1 MASEGQAGMG
11 VNYRAQTACV
21 VQQASVASKRLRS
34 LVGSGPH
41 PGEGGDA
48 WIRTGCTERGSNQAD
63 TQIAFIGGG
72 WGTGGWA
79 PSPHCTAC
87 SLALL
92 PESCGFITSGS
103 SGGLEKGSMRRASN
117 ASSGEE
123 KGKAGG
129 DGCL

>member
-1 MASEGQAGMG
+1 MG
-11 VNYRAQTACV
+11 PILVRV
-21 VQQASVASKRLRS
+21 VVP
-34 LVGSGPH
+34 GSGQ
-41 PGEGGDA
+41 GAQKEA
-48 WIRTGCTERGSNQAD
+48 ATRRTPKSLLLE
-63 TQIAFIGGG
+63 
-72 WGTGGWA
+72 GTGHWRVGPK
-79 PSPHCTAC
+79 PSHCTAC

-123 KGKAGG
+123 KGRAGG